1 MLTTTRPPVIAAVAF
16 AVLVVAACHGSAT
29 TDKRQASSIGLG
41 SGGVSFAAV
50 SGPKPEGRFLAVVS
64 PGGTNDNQLYELRF
78 SPPQVRRLSPTRRV
92 TGVSACQ
99 SRIVVTTGQEDVEAS
114 DSLQELQGEDFAPLE
129 GLGPV
134 ASVGH
139 PAVGPDCRVAYTFV
153 NGGGAMT
160 ATELRT
166 WDPARKRG
174 KTLYRIRPGEGQLL
188 DASWGP
194 NGEVAVLHLPF
205 DAPGSPG
212 GGQLGKG
219 RPAAVIVVRPNGS
232 AVEMDPGTLDPVDL
246 VWGKRMMAIAD
257 GQTRTILLSPNDG
270 KRVTVDGWRP
280 LSWSPEGDTLLM
292 NDAATGRILGLLD
305 PDSASVQEIARLT
318 GPVFDVD
325 WLPG

>member
-1 MLTTTRPPVIAAVAF
+1 MAAAAL
-16 AVLVVAACHGSAT
+16 AVLVLASCQRGDT
-29 TDKRQASSIGLG
+29 PDTQQAKSIGREPG
-41 SGGVSFAAV
+41 TVSFASV

-78 SPPQVRRLSPTRRV
+78 TPPQLRRLSPTRRV
-92 TGVSACQ
+92 SGVSACQ
-99 SRIVVTTGQEDVEAS
+99 SRVVVTTGQEDVEAS
-114 DSLQELQGEDFAPLE
+114 DFLQELQGGDFAPLE

-134 ASVGH
+134 ASAGH

-153 NGGGAMT
+153 NGGPPMT

-194 NGEVAVLHLPF
+194 NGEVAVLHVPF
-205 DAPGSPG
+205 DASGSAG
-212 GGQLGKG
+212 GGQLAKG

-232 AVEMDPGTLDPVDL
+232 TVEMDPGTLDPVDL

-280 LSWSPEGDTLLM
+280 LSWSPEGDTLLV
-292 NDAATGRILGLLD
+292 NDATTGRVLGLLD
-305 PDSASVQEIARLT
+305 PDRASVQEIARLT